1 MTISAHE
8 NAILAH
14 EMMIERRVD
23 MRGHKDDDANWTAC
37 LKSVMHEH
45 PNSIALFLADGRIKF
60 TLPDGKSE
68 ERDVKAG
75 QPCGTSQAS
84 TCPKT

>member
-14 EMMIERRVD
+14 EMMIERRAD
-23 MRGHKDDDANWTAC
+23 MRGHKDDDPNWTAC

-45 PNSIALFLADGRIKF
+45 PNSIAVSWPTVGSNSRCQTVSRRNAM
-60 TLPDGKSE
+60 
-68 ERDVKAG
+68 
-75 QPCGTSQAS
+75 
-84 TCPKT
+84 